1 MSRTT
6 EVRTGGAPGDVFT
19 NRPPDEGGL
28 CLRFV
33 RESPRRVD
41 PDLAGEVAA
50 HFQAARTD
58 HTNTTVRA
66 AYDQLE
72 RQSDAIFT
80 QFDRS

>member
-1 MSRTT
+1 MSRGT
-6 EVRTGGAPGDVFT
+6 EVRTGGAPAHVF
-19 NRPPDEGGL
+19 DEGLPEEGGPRP
-28 CLRFV
+28 RFV

-50 HFQAARTD
+50 RFQAARSD
-58 HTNTTVRA
+58 LTNTTVRA

-80 QFDRS
+80 QIDRS